1 MWPNTM
7 YIFVQITEKFVFGLN
22 LVVNVYICYI
32 TLSQIFQV
40 LYNYETIKVHPDTL
54 PDS

>member
-1 MWPNTM
+1 MFNFM
-7 YIFVQITEKFVFGLN
+7 DHNN
-22 LVVNVYICYI
+22 LRLKCPTLDGFNYSVNVYICYI